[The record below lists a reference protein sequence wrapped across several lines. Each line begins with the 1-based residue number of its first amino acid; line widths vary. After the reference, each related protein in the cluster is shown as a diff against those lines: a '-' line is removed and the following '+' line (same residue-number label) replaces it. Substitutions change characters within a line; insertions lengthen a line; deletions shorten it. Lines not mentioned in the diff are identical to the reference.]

1 MFVTYVIESLDEQMI
16 SELLIEKNPTNL
28 NTKLVDFS
36 SMVLALGVIYF
47 FRDLDFIW
55 CVVLSVV
62 LFMGLNRFLRFWYRA
77 YVEVVILFNLDLL
90 QLSDELKNK
99 IKNQYKGEVR

>member
-1 MFVTYVIESLDEQMI
+1 MLVEYVIGSLDEQTI

-28 NTKLVDFS
+28 DTKFVDFS
-36 SMVLALGVIYF
+36 SMVLALGVVYF
-47 FRDLDFIW
+47 FHDLDFIW

-62 LFMGLNRFLRFWYRA
+62 MFVGINKFVRFWYRA

-90 QLSDELKNK
+90 QLSDELKSK
-99 IKNQYKGEVR
+99 IKNKYGEIG